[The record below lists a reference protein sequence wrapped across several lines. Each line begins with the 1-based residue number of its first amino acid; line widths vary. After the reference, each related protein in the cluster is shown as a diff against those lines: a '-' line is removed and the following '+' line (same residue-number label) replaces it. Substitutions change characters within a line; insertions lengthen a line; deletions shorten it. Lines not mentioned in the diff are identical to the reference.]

1 MVQELV
7 TQIRDL
13 KWVEQEHKQFKNKKN
28 LLVILLKAWKNSEQY
43 YNFDKWV
50 LIKGRVTRYMNKLKI
65 LNF

>member
-28 LLVILLKAWKNSEQY
+28 LLVILLKAWKNSKQY

-50 LIKGRVTRYMNKLKI
+50 LIKDRVTRYMNKLKI

>member
-50 LIKGRVTRYMNKLKI
+50 LIKD
-65 LNF
+65 